1 MSLSKSY
8 SPASKVKVFSHN
20 DLDGVG
26 CGIVAKLAFP
36 DADVTY
42 CGYHNIDE
50 KVAEFIKEELYKE
63 YDYIFIT
70 DISLKHSVVQ
80 MINDRPELAKKLK
93 LLDHH
98 ATAMHLNEYDWAFV
112 QPMGRVGTN
121 SGTNMLF
128 EYLKRVGCFRYE
140 LYLDGLTCFVEKIR
154 RYDSW
159 EWYNV
164 YDDENASALND
175 LFWLYGWKTFEKRY
189 VNRFRKLKI
198 CRVSMGDWLEMFDDG
213 DRIVLD
219 VDNAKKKD
227 YINRKQKQMITG
239 CLLGYRAGFVFAEQY
254 ISELGN
260 ILSENN
266 PELDFIVI
274 LDLGNKKVS
283 YRTTHDYIDLGKD
296 VASHF
301 GGGGHA
307 KASGSQ
313 LNAQAIKLILT
324 TMFGHE
330 TLIKHVSNVVNGK
343 GFLGKLRKVVDK
355 FTKKG

>member
-1 MSLSKSY
+1 MKLTTTY
-8 SPASKVKVFSHN
+8 SPASNVKVFSHN

-50 KVAEFIKEELYKE
+50 RVSEFIKAGLYSN
-63 YDYIFIT
+63 YDLIFIT
-70 DISLKHSVVQ
+70 DISLNEEVTK
-80 MINDRPELAKKLK
+80 MINDRPEIAKKLK

-112 QPMGRVGTN
+112 QPMGQLGTN

-128 EYLKRVGCFRYE
+128 EYLKRFGCFRYE
-140 LYLDGLTCFVEKIR
+140 LYLDGLTCFVEKVR

-164 YDDENASALND
+164 YDDESASSLND
-175 LFWLYGWKTFEKRY
+175 LFWLYGWKVFEKRY
-189 VNRFRKLKI
+189 LDRFRKLKM
-198 CRVSMGDWLEMFDDG
+198 CRVMNGNWLEMFDDG
-213 DRIVLD
+213 DRIVIN
-219 VDNAKKKD
+219 VDNSKKRD
-227 YINRKQKQMITG
+227 YINRKQKQMLTG
-239 CLLGYRAGFVFAEQY
+239 SILGHRAGFVFAEQY

-260 ILSENN
+260 KLSENN

-283 YRTTHDYIDLGKD
+283 YRTTHDFIDLGKD

-313 LNAQAIKLILT
+313 LNAGAIKVLIAM
-324 TMFGHE
+324 MFGRE
-330 TLIKHVSNVVNGK
+330 TLVKHVSNLITGK
-343 GFLGKLRKVVDK
+343 GLIGKVRKLVDK
-355 FTKKG
+355 FTKN